1 MSLDELEQGK
11 RAIISKMELEGQT
24 LQRLM
29 SMGFLPGAE
38 VSIVRKAP
46 FLDPF
51 DISICGS
58 LVAIRKS
65 EAKNIIVEDIT
76 VDAE

>member
-1 MSLDELEQGK
+1 MTLDELEQGK
-11 RAIISKMELEGQT
+11 KAVVLEMNLSGET

-29 SMGFLPGAE
+29 SLGFLPGAE

-51 DISICGS
+51 DISICNS
-58 LVAIRKS
+58 LVAVRKS
-65 EAKNIIVEDIT
+65 EAQNIIVEE
-76 VDAE
+76 V